1 MFIPDLKGS
10 DKEEQYSNFTYLD
23 KGGMGQVY
31 KAFDNHNNITVA
43 IKFIPIRNED
53 EEKLLSREIKV
64 SQEIESENLV
74 KTHFVE
80 KIEISNTEYF
90 YIVQHFY
97 EQGNLRT
104 IIKKD
109 IAYEKCLKMF
119 LDLLNGLKVLHTK
132 IIHRDL
138 KPENILIGE
147 SNLVITDFGL
157 AKFIGEKTK
166 TNSFKGAGTIPYMS
180 PECWLNQENKIQMDI
195 YSLGIIFYEL
205 LTGEFPFNAQTEE
218 EWKEN
223 HLFVPLPNI
232 SDKRKEIPI
241 KIQQVISKMTNKRA
255 SDRYSNIEEIIE
267 SIQKSIIQSEERDK
281 GIERLA
287 SLSHRKTEVI
297 KAEKLKEE
305 EEKKKELDFRKN
317 INFHI
322 KELKERIKATV
333 NAVNSELEENSI
345 VFNDSRVSNSYR
357 IIDKF
362 NISVD
367 NKYAF
372 FEFYETNTIKDYEER
387 REYRIQQNQIQKY
400 GGIVSPIGASKIN
413 QKDIVFI
420 GKVSTNYLNS
430 KLNACYGF
438 NLLLVKGKNDIY
450 GKWYIASFSDN
461 DGRGMSKREFSLEL
475 DEFLTEFEKCFV
487 MHTLIVDFKELKDS
501 HINRLLE
508 EIISL

>member
-1 MFIPDLKGS
+1 MFIPNLKGPE
-10 DKEEQYSNFTYLD
+10 KEEQYSDFTFLD

-31 KAFDNHNNITVA
+31 EAFDNHNNINVA

-74 KTHFVE
+74 KTYFVE
-80 KIEISNTEYF
+80 KIELTGTEYF

-104 IIKKD
+104 IIQKD
-109 IAYEKCLKMF
+109 IPYDKCLKMF
-119 LDLLNGLKVLHTK
+119 LDLLNGLKVLHAK

-147 SNLVITDFGL
+147 NNLVITDFGL
-157 AKFIGEKTK
+157 AKFIDEKTK
-166 TNSFKGAGTIPYMS
+166 TKSFKGAGTIPYKS
-180 PECWLNQENKIQMDI
+180 PECWLNQDNKIQMDI

-218 EWKEN
+218 EWREN

-241 KIQQVISKMTNKRA
+241 KIQQVVSKMTNKRA
-255 SDRYSNIEEIIE
+255 SDRYSNVEEIIE

-287 SLSHRKTEVI
+287 SISHKRIEEV

-305 EEKKKELDFRKN
+305 EEQKKYLEFRKN

-333 NAVNSELEENSI
+333 NTVNAELEEDLI
-345 VFNDSRVSNSYR
+345 VFVDSRGSSSYR

-387 REYRIQQNQIQKY
+387 RIYRIEQNQIERA
-400 GGIVSPIGASKIN
+400 GSIGASKIN
-413 QKDIVFI
+413 QENIIFI

-430 KLNACYGF
+430 KLNSCYGY
-438 NLLLVKGKNDIY
+438 NLLLVKGKGDIY

-461 DGRGMSKREFSLEL
+461 GINGMYKREFSLDL
-475 DEFLTEFEKCFV
+475 DKFLVEFEKCFV
-487 MHTLIVDFKELKDS
+487 MHNLTVDFQELKDI